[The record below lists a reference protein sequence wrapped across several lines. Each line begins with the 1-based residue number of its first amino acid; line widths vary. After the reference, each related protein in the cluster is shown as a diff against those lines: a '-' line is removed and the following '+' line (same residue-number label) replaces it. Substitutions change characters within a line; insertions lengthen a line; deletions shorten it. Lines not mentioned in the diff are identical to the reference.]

1 MEVPVMGHGEFLY
14 NVRVNVTPDEHS
26 LILKQNWYKL
36 RGQPVS
42 RRLGNLFNF
51 VSKLRKSGENLFQ
64 DLVPVEFKGVI
75 VTFAY
80 VDPEDTED
88 LKRHKWNL
96 TSEGYAQFW
105 NKIMKRS
112 ITMHRYVM
120 NFPEELVV
128 DHLTWNRLDNRKEHL
143 KPCSRAENSRNGSN
157 GWNFGR
163 KSITRQE
170 GRPGCGGGDPPHR
183 PSVILLQN
191 SYILGR
197 L

>member
-14 NVRVNVTPDEHS
+14 NVTPDEHS

-42 RRLGNLFNF
+42 RGLGNLFNF
-51 VSKLRKSGENLFQ
+51 VSKLRKPGENLFPYM
-64 DLVPVEFKGVI
+64 VPVEFKGVI

-88 LKRHKWNL
+88 LKRHQWNL

-112 ITMHRYVM
+112 FTMHRYVM

-128 DHLTWNRLDNRKEHL
+128 DHLSWNRLDNRKGHL
-143 KPCSRAENSRNGSN
+143 KVCTQAENARNGSN

-163 KSITRQE
+163 KFIT
-170 GRPGCGGGDPPHR
+170 
-183 PSVILLQN
+183 
-191 SYILGR
+191 
-197 L
+197 